1 MVEDLVSDQDPQN
14 ELDLD
19 DPTKELYLGDQ
30 QNPEKEFYSNST
42 HCELSRQYPLNKL
55 YLDEPEYK
63 FYLGDS
69 QILKKSVNEFCLDG
83 LNNYLGDSGKG
94 FCQDG
99 SKYGTYLGDSQI
111 LKKISK

>member
-1 MVEDLVSDQDPQN
+1 MSEIRNENTAFATTWGEIVGLVEDLMSDQDPQN
-14 ELDLD
+14 EFVLD

-69 QILKKSVNEFCLDG
+69 QILKK
-83 LNNYLGDSGKG
+83 
-94 FCQDG
+94 
-99 SKYGTYLGDSQI
+99 
-111 LKKISK
+111 ISK

>member
-1 MVEDLVSDQDPQN
+1 MGLSYLICLMGVRCLNGVNVFRDP
-14 ELDLD
+14 
-19 DPTKELYLGDQ
+19 KG
-30 QNPEKEFYSNST
+30 
-42 HCELSRQYPLNKL
+42 QYPLNKL

-69 QILKKSVNEFCLDG
+69 QILKKSANEFCLDG

-99 SKYGTYLGDSQI
+99 SKYGAYLGGSQI
-111 LKKISK
+111 LKKIRK